1 MAEKR
6 FAVKRNGLADQ
17 VVERVRELVR
27 TGAYNEGDRL
37 PAEPELCELFGVGRS
52 TLREAIRVLADRGV
66 VTVRHGGGT
75 YVAPDA
81 LRETFE
87 DRLARAR
94 LEHLYEARLALE
106 VPLAELAALRHDEQ
120 DIAKMRTWLK
130 KRARA
135 ASAGD
140 VAAYSEAD
148 FGFHLAVAKAAKS
161 PALFDVYTSF
171 IEIARP
177 HIEAAVD
184 PGYLKA
190 EKDPLHDGLCEAIAR
205 GDLAKTR
212 RLVRIHLTTSLENIA
227 AHRS

>member
-1 MAEKR
+1 MAEKQ

-17 VVERVRELVR
+17 VVDRVRDLIR
-27 TGAYNEGDRL
+27 TGTYHEGDRL

-52 TLREAIRVLADRGV
+52 TLREAMRVLANRGV

-81 LRETFE
+81 LRESFE

-106 VPLAELAALRHDEQ
+106 VPLSELAALRHNEQ
-120 DIAKMRTWLK
+120 DIVKMRACLK

-140 VAAYSEAD
+140 VAGYSDAD
-148 FGFHLAVAKAAKS
+148 FAFHLAIAKAARS
-161 PALFDVYTSF
+161 PALMDVYLSF

-177 HIEAAVD
+177 HIESAVD
-184 PGYLKA
+184 PEYLKA
-190 EKDPLHDGLCEAIAR
+190 ENDPLHDRLCEAIAQ

-212 RLVRIHLTTSLENIA
+212 RLVRTHLTASLEKIA
-227 AHRS
+227 ALRS